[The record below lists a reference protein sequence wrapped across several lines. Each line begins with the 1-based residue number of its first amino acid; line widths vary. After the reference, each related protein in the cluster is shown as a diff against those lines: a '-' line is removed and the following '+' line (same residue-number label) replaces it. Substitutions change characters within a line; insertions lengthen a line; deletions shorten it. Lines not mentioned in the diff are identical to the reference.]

1 MVVIKSWE
9 RFQHYLYNDD
19 ELGLLLDIS
28 RMNYSEQFFSEMA
41 KDMEKVYGEMELLE
55 NGALANPDEGRMVG
69 HYWLRNPDIAPS
81 MEISQGIQDNIEDI
95 LCFAEQIHHGEIA
108 GEKGQA
114 FRNILIIGIGGS
126 SLGPRFVSSALASPR
141 NKMKSFFI
149 DNTDPDGIDYVLGEI
164 GNELDSTLCIVISKS
179 GGTIEP
185 RNGMLEVK
193 ARYQGLGLSFPKHAV
208 AVTQVGSQLAETSHK
223 ENWLKAFPM
232 WDWVGGRT
240 SVLSSVGL
248 LPLALQGIDISNLLE
263 GAKDCDERTRCTDT
277 QHNPGALLA
286 LMWYYATQDQQGKQM
301 VVLPYKDRLELFTK
315 YLQQLVMESL
325 GKEKNLKG
333 ETVHQGIAVFGN
345 KGSTDQHSYVQ
356 QLLEGPDNFFV
367 TLIEVLKDREGTSPI
382 MAENSTS
389 GEYLQAFLLG
399 TREALTEKRRE
410 SITIT
415 VKEINAYTIG
425 VLIALFERAVS
436 IYALLVGINAY
447 HQPAVEMGKKVAGEA
462 IELKNKVLDFLQ
474 RHPGKGF
481 SVPEIAWEI
490 QAAEQQEMV
499 FKILLHLAINPEHE
513 VNLEQ
518 GHSLLKSR
526 FFIGTNSSDIQ
537 LLPQGRQL
545 PAKALFH

>member
-9 RFQHYLYNDD
+9 RYKHHLYNDD

-28 RMNYSEQFFSEMA
+28 RMNFSDQFFSEMT

-55 NGALANPDEGRMVG
+55 KGGLANPDEGRMVG
-69 HYWLRNPDIAPS
+69 HYWLRYPDLAPS
-81 MEISQGIQDNIEDI
+81 VEISKGIQDNIADI
-95 LCFAEQIHHGEIA
+95 LRFAEQIHKGEIT
-108 GEKGQA
+108 GEKKQA

-126 SLGPRFVSSALASPR
+126 SLGPRFVRSALASPR
-141 NKMKSFFI
+141 DKMKSFFI

-164 GNELDSTLCIVISKS
+164 GATLDSTLCIVISKS

-193 ARYQGLGLSFPKHAV
+193 ACYQELGLSFAKHAV
-208 AVTQVGSQLAETSHK
+208 AVTQVGSRLAETSHN

-248 LPLALQGIDISNLLE
+248 LPLALQGMDIINLLQ
-263 GAKDCDERTRCTDT
+263 GAKDCDERTRGTDT
-277 QHNPGALLA
+277 PRNPGALLA
-286 LMWYYATQDQQGKQM
+286 LMWYYATQDQRGKQM
-301 VVLPYKDRLELFTK
+301 VVLPYKDRLELFAK
-315 YLQQLVMESL
+315 YLQQLIMESL

-333 ETVHQGIAVFGN
+333 ETVHQGIAVYGN
-345 KGSTDQHSYVQ
+345 KGSTDQHSYLQ

-367 TLIEVLKDREGTSPI
+367 TFIEVLKDREGTSPI

-447 HQPAVEMGKKVAGEA
+447 HQPAVEMGKKVAGDA
-462 IELKNKVLDFLQ
+462 INLKNKILDFLKV
-474 RHPGKGF
+474 HPGKTF
-481 SVPEIAWEI
+481 SIPEIAQAI
-490 QAAEQQEMV
+490 QEEEHQEMV
-499 FKILLHLAINPEHE
+499 FKILLHLTINPEHG

-518 GHSLLKSR
+518 GHPLPETR
-526 FFIGTNSSDIQ
+526 FFVDG
-537 LLPQGRQL
+537 
-545 PAKALFH
+545 